1 MPLALRTVQCGAPY
15 ETAGSSPRFRLYLR
29 IMWQDI
35 FQDVQS
41 KLDDPSAVLSF
52 APSWIVSGLL
62 LIVALAAAW
71 IVHAIVLASLRR
83 IFGDRRPYLS
93 RGIAA
98 TKNPTRL
105 ALLLAAL
112 AIALSA
118 APLGNDTRLV
128 LVRCL
133 MLATIC
139 LIGWIALIVLHIA
152 ADFYLRNFSIEA
164 EDNLLARKHITQV
177 RVMVRA
183 LDTII
188 IILTL
193 GFALMTFDEVRQ
205 YGVSLFASAGVAGV
219 IFGLAAQPVLSN
231 LIAGIQLAITQPIRI
246 EDAVTVQ
253 NEYGW
258 IEEINATY
266 VVIRL
271 WDLRRLIVPLN
282 YFMQQPFYNWT
293 RSATANIGNVVLY
306 LDYTAPIERIRN
318 KTVELVGQSTQPGAK
333 LVNVQV
339 INATA
344 TAIELRILLTAAS
357 TAGTTD
363 LCAEIREK
371 LIGFLQ
377 RECPQALPRQPH
389 EMTDGAASK
398 DRKRFDDPHGA

>member
-1 MPLALRTVQCGAPY
+1 
-15 ETAGSSPRFRLYLR
+15 
-29 IMWQDI
+29 
-35 FQDVQS
+35 
-41 KLDDPSAVLSF
+41 
-52 APSWIVSGLL
+52 
-62 LIVALAAAW
+62 
-71 IVHAIVLASLRR
+71 
-83 IFGDRRPYLS
+83 
-93 RGIAA
+93 
-98 TKNPTRL
+98 
-105 ALLLAAL
+105 
-112 AIALSA
+112 
-118 APLGNDTRLV
+118 
-128 LVRCL
+128 
-133 MLATIC
+133 
-139 LIGWIALIVLHIA
+139 
-152 ADFYLRNFSIEA
+152 
-164 EDNLLARKHITQV
+164 
-177 RVMVRA
+177 
-183 LDTII
+183 
-188 IILTL
+188 
-193 GFALMTFDEVRQ
+193 MTFDEVRQ

-219 IFGLAAQPVLSN
+219 IFGFAAQPVLSN

-293 RSATANIGNVVLY
+293 RSATANIGSVVLY

-318 KTVELVGQSTQPGAK
+318 KAVELVGQSTQPDAK

-344 TAIELRILLTAAS
+344 TALELRILLTAAS

-377 RECPQALPRQPH
+377 RECPQALPRQRH

-398 DRKRFDDPHGA
+398 DRKQLDDPHGA

>member
-1 MPLALRTVQCGAPY
+1 
-15 ETAGSSPRFRLYLR
+15 
-29 IMWQDI
+29 MWQNI
-35 FQDVQS
+35 FQDIQS
-41 KLDDPSAVLSF
+41 KFKEPSTLLSF

-62 LIVALAAAW
+62 LVGALAVAW

-83 IFGDRRPYLS
+83 MISDRRPYLS
-93 RGIAA
+93 RAVAA

-118 APLGNDTRLV
+118 APLGSDTRLV

-139 LIGWIALIVLHIA
+139 LIGWIALIVLQIV
-152 ADFYLRNFSIEA
+152 ADFYLRNFSIDA

-188 IILTL
+188 ILLTL

-219 IFGLAAQPVLSN
+219 IFGFAAQPVLSN

-318 KTVELVGQSTQPGAK
+318 KAIELVGQSTQPGAK

-339 INATA
+339 INT
-344 TAIELRILLTAAS
+344 TPNAIELRILLTAAN
-357 TAGTTD
+357 TAVATD

-377 RECPQALPRQPH
+377 RECPQALPRHRH
-389 EMTDGAASK
+389 EMTDAAASK